1 MSKIDI
7 QAMIAPFSVT
17 EIRNLCDATY
27 VVRFSKRD
35 MTFRP
40 GQHLVVGVLGMSEA
54 REYSVYS
61 GKDEEYLEIIV
72 REVENGIVS
81 RKLRRLNTGNTLEV
95 NGPYGFFLTNA
106 QPPANKKL
114 LFIASGTGIAPFHSF
129 VKTYPDADYTIIH
142 GIRNI
147 DEAYEKET
155 YKTGR
160 YISCTTRDE
169 KGDFHGRLTGYLK
182 NLEIDPETMV
192 YLCGNSDMV
201 FESIDILQE
210 KGLSNSHIFT
220 EVYF

>member
-7 QAMIAPFSVT
+7 QSMIAPITVT
-17 EIRNLCDATY
+17 EIRNLCEASY

-35 MTFRP
+35 MNFKP
-40 GQHLVVGVLGMSEA
+40 GQHLVVGVLGMSDA

-61 GKDEEYLEIIV
+61 GRDEEYLEILV
-72 REVENGIVS
+72 REVEDGIVS
-81 RKLRRLNTGNTLEV
+81 KKLRRLNPGNTLEV

-114 LFIASGTGIAPFHSF
+114 LFIASGTGIAPFHSYI
-129 VKTYPDADYTIIH
+129 KTYPDADYTIIH
-142 GIRNI
+142 GIRTI
-147 DEAYEKET
+147 DEAYERDT
-155 YKTGR
+155 YGKGR
-160 YISCTTRDE
+160 YISCTSKDD
-169 KGDFHGRLTGYLK
+169 KGDYPGRLTGYLK
-182 NLEIDPETMV
+182 SLDIEKNTIV